1 MFAKRG
7 PSGLSALE
15 YLEQRGKGQ
24 KPGTQKSG
32 EMLMENLGVLAMAD
46 SCGVG
51 TGQVL
56 GGVRTSSRTVFFYDE
71 PTVTP
76 LSPSI
81 KTERRLKTV

>member
-1 MFAKRG
+1 
-7 PSGLSALE
+7 
-15 YLEQRGKGQ
+15 
-24 KPGTQKSG
+24 
-32 EMLMENLGVLAMAD
+32 MLMENLGVLAMAD
-46 SCGVG
+46 LLGVG

-56 GGVRTSSRTVFFYDE
+56 GGANTSSRTVFFYDE